1 MTKAAQPG
9 VLVKYAYDE
18 LSPKQFEELVVL
30 ICQRLLGMAVQG
42 FAEGPDGG
50 RDARFEGIANLIPSQ
65 ASPWAGKVIVQA
77 KHTNGLNC
85 TFSDKDFFSDASESC
100 VVAEEL
106 PRIAKLKQNNEL
118 DHYILFSNRRLPAK
132 ADSDIRKAISDSAGI
147 STGSILLMG
156 VEQIELYLKQFPEI
170 ASIADIDPI
179 DSPLIVSPDA
189 LAEVV
194 QALAVH
200 TGELADAIEQT
211 PEPRF
216 SYATKNGLNGM
227 TPDYAKVQLRRYLKE
242 AKTIGDF
249 LGDQQNAEIRYHYDA
264 AVEEFELK
272 IISKRKDF
280 QDFDSVMEYLATL
293 LFARDPIL
301 RQRGHQRL
309 TRAVLFFMYW
319 SCDIGLKDDVETV

>member
-9 VLVKYAYDE
+9 VFVKYAYDE

-30 ICQRLLGMAVQG
+30 ICQRLLGMSVQG

-50 RDARFEGIANLIPSQ
+50 RDARFDGTANLIPSQ
-65 ASPWAGKVIVQA
+65 ASPWVGKVIIQA

-85 TFSDKDFFSDASESC
+85 TFSDKDFFSDKSETC
-100 VVAEEL
+100 VIAEEI
-106 PRIAKLKQNNEL
+106 PRIVELKKSGEL
-118 DHYILFSNRRLPAK
+118 DFYILFSNRRLPAQ
-132 ADSDIRKAISDSAGI
+132 ADADIRKAISNAAGI
-147 STGSILLMG
+147 PTGSILLLG
-156 VEQIELYLKQFPEI
+156 TEEIERYLKQFPEI
-170 ASIADIDPI
+170 TDIADIDPI

-194 QALAVH
+194 QALAAH
-200 TGELADAIEQT
+200 KGDLADAIEQV

-216 SYATKNGLNGM
+216 PYDKKNELNGM
-227 TPDYAKVQLRRYLKE
+227 TPEYATVQRRRYLKE
-242 AKTIGDF
+242 AKAISDF
-249 LGDQQNAEIRYHYDA
+249 LGNQQNADIRAHYDA
-264 AVEEFELK
+264 VVEEFELK
-272 IISKRKDF
+272 IISKRKHY

-319 SCDIGLKDDVETV
+319 SCDIGLKDDAETL